1 MPTSLG
7 PRLPDKLQALF
18 AGTDLAA
25 GVGETFL
32 LLTVDGDGWPH
43 MAMLSVGE
51 LLAAVPSTL
60 RAALWLHSTAS
71 RNLTREGRGLLALV
85 QDGAG
90 YYLRC
95 QAVRGADLD
104 LGEDGRLAY
113 FELRIQDVLEDA
125 VPYAVLTSGMTFKLH
140 EPEQVLARWQRTI
153 DALRFLSLEHGAG

>member
-7 PRLPDKLQALF
+7 SRLPTSLEHLF
-18 AGTDLAA
+18 TGTDLAA

-32 LLTVDGDGWPH
+32 LLTVGEDGWPH

-51 LLAAVPSTL
+51 LLAADPGTL

-71 RNLTREGRGLLALV
+71 RNLTRDGRGLLALV
-85 QDGAG
+85 HDGAG

-95 QAVRGADLD
+95 QARRGPDLD

-113 FELRIQDVLEDA
+113 FELHIQDVLEDA
-125 VPYAVLTSGMTFKLH
+125 VSYAVLTSGMTFRLH
-140 EPEQVLARWQRTI
+140 QPEQVLRRWERTI
-153 DALRFLSLEHGAG
+153 AALRGAA

>member
-7 PRLPDKLQALF
+7 PRLPPSVESLF

-32 LLTVDGDGWPH
+32 LLTVGDEGWPH

-51 LLAAVPSTL
+51 LLAADPGTL
-60 RAALWLHSTAS
+60 RAALWLHSRAS
-71 RNLTREGRGLLALV
+71 RNLTRDGRGLLALV

-95 QAVRGADLD
+95 QATRGPDLD

-113 FELRIQDVLEDA
+113 FELQIQDVLEDA
-125 VPYAVLTSGMTFKLH
+125 VSYAVLTSGMTFKLH
-140 EPEQVLARWQRTI
+140 GPDRVLCRWQSTI
-153 DALRFLSLEHGAG
+153 D

>member
-7 PRLPDKLQALF
+7 PRLPEKMQDPF
-18 AGTDLAA
+18 AGIDLAA
-25 GVGETFL
+25 GIGETFL
-32 LLTVDGDGWPH
+32 LLPVGEDGWPH

-51 LLAAVPSTL
+51 LLAADAGTL
-60 RAALWLHSTAS
+60 RAALWLHSTAT

-95 QAVRGADLD
+95 QAVRGPDLD

-113 FELRIQDVLEDA
+113 FELKIQDVLEDA
-125 VPYAVLTSGMTFKLH
+125 VSYAVLTSGMTFKLH
-140 EPEQVLARWQRTI
+140 QPDQVLRRWQRTV
-153 DALRFLSLEHGAG
+153 DALRAVA

>member
-7 PRLPDKLQALF
+7 SRLPDKLQSLF
-18 AGTDLAA
+18 AGDDLAS

-32 LLTVDGDGWPH
+32 LLTTGEDGWPH

-51 LLAAVPSTL
+51 LLLGDPSML
-60 RAALWLHSTAS
+60 RAALWLHSTAT
-71 RNLTREGRGLLALV
+71 RNLTREGRGVLALV

-95 QAVRGADLD
+95 EASRGPDLD

-113 FELRIQDVLEDA
+113 FELHIQDVLEDA
-125 VPYAVLTSGMTFKLH
+125 VNYAVLTSGMTFRLNN
-140 EPEQVLARWQRTI
+140 PDQVLTRWQRTV
-153 DALRFLSLEHGAG
+153 DAMRQIA

>member
-7 PRLPDKLQALF
+7 SSLPDKLQGLF
-18 AGTDLAA
+18 AGTDLAR

-32 LLTVDGDGWPH
+32 LLTTGEDGWPH

-51 LLAAVPSTL
+51 LLLGDPSTL
-60 RAALWLHSTAS
+60 RAALWLHSTAT
-71 RNLTREGRGLLALV
+71 RNLTRESRGLLALV

-90 YYLRC
+90 YYVRC
-95 QAVRGADLD
+95 VATRGPDLD

-125 VPYAVLTSGMTFKLH
+125 VNYAVLTSGMTFTLNN
-140 EPEQVLARWQRTI
+140 PDQVLARWRRTV
-153 DALRFLSLEHGAG
+153 DAMRQIA